1 MLNKAQLIG
10 NLGSDP
16 DTRNTN
22 SGNTVCNLSVATSH
36 RGKTQAG
43 EWEERTEWHRVVC
56 FGRTAETCQKYL
68 TKGRRV
74 YVEGRIQTRSWDDN
88 GVTKYT
94 TEIVGERVLFLS
106 NRTPDREGSYSE
118 APEDE
123 IPF

>member
-16 DTRNTN
+16 ETRNTN

>member
-10 NLGSDP
+10 NLGQDP
-16 DTRNTN
+16 ETRNTN

-74 YVEGRIQTRSWDDN
+74 YVEGRIQTRNWDDN

-94 TEIVGERVLFLS
+94 TEIIGERVLFLS

-118 APEDE
+118 APDAEV
-123 IPF
+123 PF

>member
-16 DTRNTN
+16 ETRNTN
-22 SGNTVCNLSVATSH
+22 SGNTVCNLSIATSH

-94 TEIVGERVLFLS
+94 TEIIGERVLFLS